1 MNFIKIILSPF
12 ASIYGAIT
20 SARNLLFNCGILK
33 SYHSKITV
41 ISVGNLSLGGTGKTP
56 HVAHILDL
64 VKMKNRAVISRGYK
78 RKTKGMIEGDTKI
91 HSAKDLGDEP
101 LELLTKFEGPNFKM
115 IVEAERRKA
124 LQYLENHSDKS
135 DIIILDDAFQHR
147 YAHRDLNILLSD
159 YSNPFYAD
167 FIVPMGR
174 LRESRKGAQR
184 ADIIIVTKCP
194 KEISKKE
201 QEEIR
206 KKIENYS
213 KASVYFSQISYKGL
227 IDKDNSI
234 VPLDSNKKYLLI
246 TGIANPT
253 PIYEYLAENKIHFAA
268 KKYSDH
274 HNFSR
279 KDIQDIVKKSE
290 NCDGI
295 ITTEKDWMR
304 LQETEVSK
312 LISIEMYRLIIGI
325 NFVNSEQDKNFQK
338 QIINLAP

>member
-1 MNFIKIILSPF
+1 
-12 ASIYGAIT
+12 
-20 SARNLLFNCGILK
+20 
-33 SYHSKITV
+33 V
-41 ISVGNLSLGGTGKTP
+41 ISVGNLSMGGTGKTP
-56 HVAHILDL
+56 HVAYILDL
-64 VKMKNRAVISRGYK
+64 LKTKTRAVISRGYK
-78 RKTKGMIEGDTKI
+78 RKTKGLVEGNTKI
-91 HSAKDLGDEP
+91 HNAKDLGDEP

-115 IVEAERRKA
+115 IVEVERAKA
-124 LQYLENHSDKS
+124 LQYLENHKVKS

-174 LRESRKGAQR
+174 LRECRKGAQR
-184 ADIIIVTKCP
+184 AGIIIVTKCP

-201 QEEIR
+201 QEEIK

-227 IDKDNSI
+227 IGKDNSI
-234 VPLDSNKKYLLI
+234 VPLDRNKKYLLI

-290 NCDGI
+290 NCDAI

-312 LISIEMYRLIIGI
+312 LISIEMNRLHIGI
-325 NFVNSEQDKNFQK
+325 NFVDTDQDNNFQK